1 MHHLLVAVDGSDS
14 AQTAAR
20 YGLDLARASGR
31 ELVALAVFTPEALSA
46 LGETTATAAFSSHI
60 PEGEQIGRRAVREWF
75 DQTEGLCDQAG
86 VCFSRRVDAG
96 DPAERLAWAAMT
108 AHLCV
113 FGAHGSHAV
122 LPHSPGRGLGKTAAH
137 LVQRAVKPMLI
148 VRGEYRPIKRVVLG
162 WDEHSSAAHA
172 AEMVAEFGKADAW
185 EVKVVSGTRPTT
197 SVADS
202 CGRIADALDA
212 EGLPA
217 EAQIVEGDAPQVLF
231 DAVGQFTPD
240 LLVLGG
246 HPPARGLL
254 SEAPWLQVVEQ
265 VQVPVL
271 LYR

>member
-31 ELVALAVFTPEALSA
+31 EMVALAVFTPEALAA
-46 LGETTATAAFSSHI
+46 LGETPATAAFSTHI
-60 PEGEQIGRRAVREWF
+60 PEGEQLGRRAVREWF

-86 VCFSRRVDAG
+86 VCFARRVDAG

-108 AHLCV
+108 AHLCLL
-113 FGAHGSHAV
+113 GAHGSHAV
-122 LPHSPGRGLGKTAAH
+122 APHLSGRGLGRTAAH

-148 VRGEYRPIKRVVLG
+148 VRGEYRPIQRVVLG
-162 WDEHSSAAHA
+162 WDEHPSAAHA
-172 AEMVAEFGKADAW
+172 AEMVAEFGKADGW
-185 EVKVVSGTRPTT
+185 EVQVVSGTRATT
-197 SVADS
+197 SVAES
-202 CGRIADALDA
+202 CGRIADALHA
-212 EGLPA
+212 EGLRA

-231 DAVGQFTPD
+231 DAVAQFTPD

-246 HPPARGLL
+246 HHPARGLL
-254 SEAPWLQVVEQ
+254 SEAPWLQLVEQ
-265 VQVPVL
+265 VQMPVL